1 MPAGAELCAVL
12 RFLRAILRAV
22 LLLNQ
27 IKDFLRIRALKV
39 RALRL
44 TQSPQKYSDC
54 GVPGSWW
61 HPTLSDVARSP
72 CSRVWQT

>member
-27 IKDFLRIRALKV
+27 IKDFLKILALKV

-44 TQSPQKYSDC
+44 TQRGQKYSDC
-54 GVPGSWW
+54 VVPGSWW
-61 HPTLSDVARSP
+61 HPTMSDLARSL